1 MGIFDGISNWNKQRE
16 KVKQERVI
24 ARQIERE
31 KEAQNYIAKEGIRCD
46 SGMDFETM
54 KLIVDSFTDRGDISS
69 SSNISISENYSYMDN
84 DAVQVADANM
94 YQFCKA
100 IISQNFMLMRKIDDL
115 SKRLEAIESKVGK

>member
-31 KEAQNYIAKEGIRCD
+31 KEAQNYIAREGIRCD